1 MLKIKQKFHIPLPHF
16 TGTGLLPH
24 AMQLSSEEPE
34 NDELIEAINEEAVM
48 HDDEWKLEER
58 PDTKEL
64 TQYWNKVEDDIEHD
78 PQWIQVDD

>member
-1 MLKIKQKFHIPLPHF
+1 MLKIKQKFHISPPHF
-16 TGTGLLPH
+16 TGFLPH
-24 AMQLSSEEPE
+24 TMQLSSQRPE
-34 NDELIEAINEEAVM
+34 NDELIEAIDEETVTS
-48 HDDEWKLEER
+48 DDNWRLEER